1 MRESQINHLPP
12 LLIAHLRAPQLH
24 VELIPRNVLM
34 DRMDESLN
42 FPVTLVSAPAG
53 FGKTTLLSQ
62 WIAWAESQKR
72 EQRIAW
78 VSLEKDCEP
87 GQFWRYVMT
96 ALEGLQLGIDESAI
110 TFPDTPQAPTNTI
123 LRILVNEI
131 AVLKEE
137 IVLILDDYDRASDP
151 AIHTSLTFFISHQPP
166 NMHVI
171 IAGRSYPPLP
181 LARWRASN
189 QFYELRED
197 DLRFT
202 ADEIE
207 IFFNELKGLNLSA
220 EEITALGRRT
230 EGWIA
235 GLQLVALSLHGADDI
250 SRHRFVQDFTG
261 SQRYILDYLVEEVL
275 QGQPEKIRT
284 FLLHTSVLDH
294 LNASLCNAVTDQ
306 NDGQQVLE
314 YLERSHLFTIPLDH
328 DRRWYRYHNL
338 FLDVLRH
345 RLQQGQPEFVL
356 ELHRRAAAWYANAG
370 QTDAAIRHACAAEE
384 WSQAIALIEPAI
396 NKVWNRGEIRKIITW
411 LGMLPA
417 EHLDVHPSL
426 SLYYSRALLLG
437 GKMDAAK
444 QRLQKSE
451 RALRARPIAELNS
464 DDRLLLGT
472 VCAFRTTIAAVTGET
487 ASALALGQES
497 LSLLPVEKVDVRAH
511 VTNSLGVNYYYL
523 GAMEEADR
531 TCNEAGNL
539 ARQAGNLYLVMVAAS
554 YRAKALIC
562 QARLNQAGRTLQNAL
577 DLGSNPGRPMR
588 SWIPAASVVCS
599 TFADL
604 LYESNQL
611 EESEYYA
618 TEAIELGQQLAFGS
632 ALWSAYHTL
641 ARIRLAQND
650 LKAAEMEIGNGRRY
664 RLTCTVP
671 LPVRLMDAE
680 QARANIAL
688 GKLQAANDWETTIQ
702 IDAPRA
708 IDFIQEVEDLTLVRL
723 YLVRNQ
729 PELAQRVLDRLRPT
743 AESSGRQGHLVE
755 TLILTALV
763 HQALGQA
770 EQAIETL
777 YKALQIA
784 EPEGY
789 LRTFVDVGQP
799 MAILLYQALTRGFFH
814 EYVARLLA
822 LFPTKDV
829 NIPASSSDPKF
840 IDARTHDESL
850 IEPLSQR
857 ELEVL
862 QLIANGAT
870 NEEIAEKLVIAT
882 TTAKKHVSNIL
893 HKLSADNRTQA
904 VARGRNLGLC

>member
-1 MRESQINHLPP
+1 M
-12 LLIAHLRAPQLH
+12 
-24 VELIPRNVLM
+24 
-34 DRMDESLN
+34 
-42 FPVTLVSAPAG
+42 
-53 FGKTTLLSQ
+53 
-62 WIAWAESQKR
+62 
-72 EQRIAW
+72 
-78 VSLEKDCEP
+78 
-87 GQFWRYVMT
+87 
-96 ALEGLQLGIDESAI
+96 
-110 TFPDTPQAPTNTI
+110 
-123 LRILVNEI
+123 
-131 AVLKEE
+131 
-137 IVLILDDYDRASDP
+137 
-151 AIHTSLTFFISHQPP
+151 
-166 NMHVI
+166 
-171 IAGRSYPPLP
+171 
-181 LARWRASN
+181 
-189 QFYELRED
+189 
-197 DLRFT
+197 
-202 ADEIE
+202 
-207 IFFNELKGLNLSA
+207 
-220 EEITALGRRT
+220 
-230 EGWIA
+230 
-235 GLQLVALSLHGADDI
+235 
-250 SRHRFVQDFTG
+250 
-261 SQRYILDYLVEEVL
+261 
-275 QGQPEKIRT
+275 
-284 FLLHTSVLDH
+284 
-294 LNASLCNAVTDQ
+294 
-306 NDGQQVLE
+306 
-314 YLERSHLFTIPLDH
+314 
-328 DRRWYRYHNL
+328 
-338 FLDVLRH
+338 
-345 RLQQGQPEFVL
+345 
-356 ELHRRAAAWYANAG
+356 
-370 QTDAAIRHACAAEE
+370 
-384 WSQAIALIEPAI
+384 
-396 NKVWNRGEIRKIITW
+396 
-411 LGMLPA
+411 
-417 EHLDVHPSL
+417 
-426 SLYYSRALLLG
+426 
-437 GKMDAAK
+437 
-444 QRLQKSE
+444 
-451 RALRARPIAELNS
+451 
-464 DDRLLLGT
+464 
-472 VCAFRTTIAAVTGET
+472 
-487 ASALALGQES
+487 
-497 LSLLPVEKVDVRAH
+497 
-511 VTNSLGVNYYYL
+511 
-523 GAMEEADR
+523 
-531 TCNEAGNL
+531 
-539 ARQAGNLYLVMVAAS
+539 
-554 YRAKALIC
+554 
-562 QARLNQAGRTLQNAL
+562 
-577 DLGSNPGRPMR
+577 
-588 SWIPAASVVCS
+588 
-599 TFADL
+599 
-604 LYESNQL
+604 

-641 ARIRLAQND
+641 ARIRLARND
-650 LKAAEMEIGNGRRY
+650 QKAAEREIGNGRRY

-688 GKLQAANDWETTIQ
+688 GKLEAANDWETTIQ

-770 EQAIETL
+770 EQAIESL